1 MLARTCSDQDVLD
14 FVLHHYFLSEELA
27 RARQM
32 LEDGSTDEEA
42 IAYLSDQGQSTL
54 RRSQEPMPP
63 YMFITIPGGL
73 VIVYHPARLFPHL
86 PIWEGHV
93 SALARCVLTLP
104 QAESSSKTA
113 TTARQ
118 RPGSRY
124 ERLSLFDQ
132 EPLLDEKKIEPS
144 RRTGGRPKK
153 LRFVEQP
160 VRLGTQ
166 KAWWTR
172 PGFVIKDGPL
182 GYAIEARK
190 TDFYQVSLVHLPSNH
205 VLASVYLSALDET
218 THPRVRAW
226 LADVLM
232 LTDWSRG
239 MTAIL
244 KEKTGEQKKRAWAAQ
259 LEALWKKH
267 QNRPY
272 AFSLF
277 DTGEHIPS

>member
-32 LEDGSTDEEA
+32 LEDGSTYEEA
-42 IAYLSDQGQSTL
+42 VAYLSDQGQSTL
-54 RRSQEPMPP
+54 RRSQEPTPP

-93 SALARCVLTLP
+93 SALARYVLP
-104 QAESSSKTA
+104 PPVAENPSKAA
-113 TTARQ
+113 TMGKHT
-118 RPGSRY
+118 PGYHRF
-124 ERLSLFDQ
+124 SLFDQ

-190 TDFYQVSLVHLPSNH
+190 TDFYQISLVHLPS
-205 VLASVYLSALDET
+205 A
-218 THPRVRAW
+218 
-226 LADVLM
+226 
-232 LTDWSRG
+232 
-239 MTAIL
+239 
-244 KEKTGEQKKRAWAAQ
+244 
-259 LEALWKKH
+259 
-267 QNRPY
+267 
-272 AFSLF
+272 
-277 DTGEHIPS
+277 